1 MKVGIPR
8 ETWPGEN
15 RVALIP
21 SAAAG
26 LKKNG
31 LDVVVEQDAGVAAGF
46 PSRPYQQAGAPG
58 PPPDAGFSTAD
69 LPLQVPPLPPHP
81 GRQRKGPVI
90 LAVAQPRGAPAP

>member
-46 PSRPYQQAGAPG
+46 PSSAYQQAGATVATR
-58 PPPDAGFSTAD
+58 DAGFSTPD
-69 LPLQVPPLPPHP
+69 ILLQVRSPPPPP
-81 GRQRKGPVI
+81 ARMRKGQMI
-90 LAVAQPRGAPAP
+90 LRFAPPPCAPD